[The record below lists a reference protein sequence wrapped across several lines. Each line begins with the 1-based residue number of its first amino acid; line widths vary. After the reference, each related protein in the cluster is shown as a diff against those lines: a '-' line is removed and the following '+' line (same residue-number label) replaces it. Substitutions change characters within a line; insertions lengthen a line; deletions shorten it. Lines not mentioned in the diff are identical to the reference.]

1 MSRLLEASGRIG
13 LLGGTFDPP
22 HWGHIRT
29 AVAAADELQLNQL
42 AFLPSPHPPHKRQ
55 RRHTPFELRR
65 QMVELCLPF
74 DPRFR
79 LCLIEYELNLPGTTL
94 ETIDALRKG
103 GFTEDRCHLIWLIG
117 SDSLLELGS
126 WRRPDDLL
134 HSVEVAVMPRSGYPT
149 DRAEERFKKRVR
161 LLQIPP
167 VDISSSDIR
176 SGKQS
181 LTQSVPPP
189 VEEFIRAH
197 QLYGAQ

>member
-55 RRHTPFELRR
+55 QQHTPFVLRR
-65 QMVELCLPF
+65 QMVELCLSF

-79 LCLIEYELNLPGTTL
+79 LCLIEHEMSLPGTTL
-94 ETIDALRKG
+94 ETVNALRKG

-134 HSVEVAVMPRSGYPT
+134 QSVEVAVLPRSGYPA
-149 DRAEERFKKRVR
+149 DRAEERFLRRVR
-161 LLQIPP
+161 LLQIPR

-176 SGKQS
+176 SGKRS

-189 VEEFIRAH
+189 VKEFIRAH
-197 QLYGAQ
+197 QLYGVQ